1 MQTVRRPHEVDVLEI
16 RAKRVI
22 NGVRGMPFG
31 WSVNP
36 YQGCFH
42 QCVFC
47 YARRTHAF
55 RDLDGESAWG
65 ARIFAKV
72 NAVAVVRAELA
83 HPRWRGGHVAIGTAT
98 DPYQPVEGRYRI
110 TRGILAEFARAR
122 NPAHLI
128 TRSPLVRRDID
139 VLQSLA
145 AGADFGVAI
154 SIATLDERLAREIE
168 PTVAAPRQR
177 LDTVRALADAGIRVD
192 VAAAPILPGINDDP
206 AAIAALMRAA
216 ADAGATR
223 CWSSPLR
230 LGEITREAFFSYL
243 RTARPELVTRYERLY
258 ARGANLTREG
268 ASAIESAIADAR
280 RAAHFAPPPAIAAA
294 PPREPSLFDAA
305 QDTIMLGK

>member
-22 NGVRGMPFG
+22 NGVRGMPFR
-31 WSVNP
+31 WSINP

-55 RDLDGESAWG
+55 RDLDGESSWG
-65 ARIFAKV
+65 SRIFAKV
-72 NAVAVVRAELA
+72 NAAAVVRAELA
-83 HPRWRGGHVAIGTAT
+83 HPRWRGEHVAIGTAT

-110 TRGILAEFARAR
+110 TRGILEEFARAR

-139 VLQSLA
+139 VLQRLSA
-145 AGADFGVAI
+145 VADFGVAI

-168 PTVAAPRQR
+168 PTVAPPRQR
-177 LDTVRALADAGIRVD
+177 LDTVRALAEAGIRVD
-192 VAAAPILPGINDDP
+192 IAAAPILPGINDDP
-206 AAIAALMRAA
+206 AAIDALVRAA
-216 ADAGATR
+216 ADAGATH
-223 CWSSPLR
+223 CWSSALR
-230 LGEITREAFFSYL
+230 LGEITRDAFFSYL
-243 RTARPELVTRYERLY
+243 RAMRPELVARYERIY

-268 ASAIESAIADAR
+268 AAPIESAIAAAR
-280 RAAHFAPPPAIAAA
+280 RAVTFSPPRAIAAA
-294 PPREPSLFDAA
+294 ATREPSLFDYA
-305 QDTIMLGK
+305 QDKGTLGG